1 MTASK
6 LKANTRLAVLAL
18 SIAIAQASH
27 GQSAWVH
34 YDNTHTLVYSNDV
47 LGNHIPDFSYAGYQG
62 GGVPLPTNAVVQQTV
77 SAIAGDNTA
86 NIQNAIN
93 AVGNLGLDANG
104 FRGVVLM
111 NPGVY
116 EVDGTLSLTKSG
128 VILRGSG
135 NSPTGTVLH
144 FLGASRQTVTA
155 QGSGS
160 TSTQGSTYTITDAYV
175 PLGATTFHVNDA
187 STFAVGNLIVVQRPV
202 TQPWVN
208 AINMSNYW
216 TAGSGLHFER
226 TITAISGNQISV
238 DIPLFN
244 PIEQVWCVGQ
254 VYRVTDSSRMTNT
267 AIENLR
273 LRSDFDDASTNWGNS
288 RALNIDNCKQCWIRD
303 VVVDNFYNGINSG
316 GGAKWLTVQD
326 CYFVSNT
333 VPTTSA
339 GAAAFGGSGQMTLW
353 QRCGSSSSKTYHVFV
368 TQAAVPGPNVFLNF
382 NSLGSGYDCG
392 SHQRWAA
399 GVLFDNDTIASTGG
413 NTGIKLE
420 NRAGAGSGQGYA
432 AGYSIIYN
440 GNSVGIINEIPP
452 VTNHYNW
459 AIGGAPGSTFIH
471 RSDDGIFDATSGYVN
486 PRSLYLEQLR
496 ERGGGAAIENI
507 GYQLFTISAA
517 PGSQTITPGGNVNY
531 SVSVGDPTLMSNIVT
546 LSVSG
551 LPANASASFNTNS
564 VTGSGGATLTV
575 IVSNNIAPGNYTLS
589 IVGANAGVTHTTSV
603 SLVVGSFSLVASP
616 PSQSI
621 APGSNTT
628 YTVTVTTNNNFS
640 GSVNFGTSGL
650 PAGANA
656 GFAPG
661 SLSAGGNSTLNVTT
675 ATNTPA
681 GTYPVTIYGT
691 NVAGTSATAVSLIVT
706 SPGGGAPGT
715 LLWTAGGAGDT
726 TWSNPQNWTN
736 PSAGGYG
743 PPGSNINSII
753 FTNAGAV
760 TASAL
765 TSPGS
770 GVVVPGDINSFVN
783 ASSGVLALTDF
794 ANSPNT
800 SPLYQNLGIAGG
812 RTLTVGGTLQVGGYS
827 SFDFGPN
834 NVVDLTVSGTG
845 GTLQVNGSLIVN
857 ATSASTGAHD
867 ATLDLSG
874 LDTFAMNDSQLS
886 IGVEGGGAVKRAS
899 GILYLARTNAITLT
913 SAGYSDS
920 AGTGSPSSGSPGL
933 YVGHNAST
941 FGSGSQLYLGVT
953 NALFLD
959 YATIGRGDTNA
970 LLAFNPA
977 FLGQNPTVFIRGL
990 GGNASRV
997 GVYVVGDGSAGAQ
1010 ANNAPST
1017 NDFSGGM
1024 VNALVNYLCVG
1035 RGRSGNSSSVGGSGV
1050 LTFDSGTINAN
1061 TLAVG
1066 FMYPSGSNSPAIGT
1080 VNVNLAAT
1088 LAVVS
1093 NLFLAQSSGVTGQ
1106 TAFPQATLN
1115 LNGGTVQ
1122 ATNVVGSGGVSTI
1135 NLNSGVLDLQASNPF
1150 AGSIANVS
1158 SLTIGGASGSALL
1171 ENAAF
1176 ISASNIITIASNG
1189 TLAGNTVITA
1199 PGLVVNGTVSPGVNG
1214 VGAITNSGVTTLGVG
1229 GNFDV
1234 ALRDA
1239 LGAPGAG
1246 WDFLQSG
1253 GNLNVQATNTN
1264 PFTIQL
1270 ESFGPSGP
1278 GAATNFSFNTNYD
1291 WVIATTGG
1299 GLVNFS
1305 SDKFSV
1311 NNSQF
1316 QNDLAGGFFYVRT
1329 NGNSLVLSFTNN
1341 HPPVAGIVTLY
1352 RTGGTMVIPVSTLA
1366 AHWSDPD
1373 GDPVTLATVNSS
1385 STNGTGNVST
1395 EGSFIYYTNA
1405 NPVEDVIIYTVQ
1417 DVRTNPPAVYQPDDT
1432 VLTAA
1437 GELIILPPPG
1447 FGGIRLA
1454 GSNVVLK
1461 AIGGIP
1467 GGTCY
1472 LLGSTNV
1479 ALPLSQWP
1487 RVATNTFDD
1496 TGSFTVTNSPAPNV
1510 PEMFYRL
1517 LSD

>member
-1 MTASK
+1 
-6 LKANTRLAVLAL
+6 LKTKSRLALLVISLTSALAGR
-18 SIAIAQASH
+18 

-34 YDNTHTLVYSNDV
+34 YDNTHTLVYSNDT
-47 LGNHIPDFSYAGYQG
+47 LGNYIPDFSYAGYQG

-77 SAIAGDNTA
+77 SAISGDNTA

-93 AVGNLGLDANG
+93 TVGNLGLDANG
-104 FRGVVLM
+104 FRGVVLL

-128 VILRGSG
+128 VVLRGSG
-135 NSPTGTVLH
+135 NSPAGTVLH
-144 FLGASRQTVTA
+144 FLGASRQTITA

-160 TSTQGSTYTITDAYV
+160 TSTQGNTYTITDAYV
-175 PLGATTFHVNDA
+175 PLGATTFHVSDA

-202 TQPWVN
+202 TQPWIN

-216 TAGSGLHFER
+216 TPGSGLHFER
-226 TITAISGNQISV
+226 TITAISSNQLSI
-238 DIPLFN
+238 DMPLFN
-244 PIEQVWCVGQ
+244 PIEQQWCAGQ

-267 AIENLR
+267 ALENLR

-353 QRCGSSSSKTYHVFV
+353 QRCGSSNSKTYHVFV

-399 GVLFDNDTIASTGG
+399 GVLFDNDKITSTGG

-440 GNSVGIINEIPP
+440 GNSLGIINEIPP

-496 ERGGGAAIENI
+496 ERRGGAAIENI

-531 SVSVGDPTLMSNIVT
+531 SITLGDPTFMSNIVA

-551 LPANASASFNTNS
+551 VPANASVSFNTNS
-564 VTGSGGATLTV
+564 VNGAGSAALTV
-575 IVSNNIAPGNYTLS
+575 TVSNNIAPGNYTLN
-589 IVGANAGVTHTTSV
+589 IVGANAGLTHTSSV
-603 SLVVGSFSLVASP
+603 TLVVGSFSLVANP

-628 YTVTVTTNNNFS
+628 YTVTVTTNVNFA
-640 GSVNFGTSGL
+640 GSVNFGINGL

-656 GFAPG
+656 GFVPG
-661 SLSAGGNSTLNVTT
+661 SLSAGGSSTLNVTT
-675 ATNTPA
+675 ATNTTA
-681 GTYPVTIYGT
+681 GTYPLTIYGT
-691 NVAGTSATAVSLIVT
+691 NITGTSAAAVNLTIT
-706 SPGGGAPGT
+706 SPSAGAPGT
-715 LLWTAGGAGDT
+715 LQWTAGGATDT
-726 TWSNPQNWTN
+726 NWSNPQNWTN
-736 PSAGGYG
+736 LTAGGYG
-743 PPGSNINSII
+743 PPGSNINGII
-753 FTNAGAV
+753 FTNVGAV
-760 TASAL
+760 SGSAL

-770 GVVVPGDINSFVN
+770 GVVLPGNINGFVN
-783 ASSGVLALTDF
+783 TSFGVLALTDF

-800 SPLYQNLGIAGG
+800 SPLFHNVQIAGG
-812 RTLTVGGTLQVGGYS
+812 AMLTVGGTLQVGGYS

-834 NVVDLTVSGTG
+834 NVVNMTVSGTG
-845 GTLQVNGSLIVN
+845 GSLQVNGSLIVN

-874 LDTFAMNDSQLS
+874 LDTFGINDSQLLL
-886 IGVEGGGAVKRAS
+886 GVEGGGVVKRAS
-899 GILYLARTNAITLT
+899 GILYLARTSTITLT

-920 AGTGSPSSGSPGL
+920 AGTGSPNSGNPGL
-933 YVGHNAST
+933 YIGHNAST
-941 FGSGSQLYLGVT
+941 FGLGSQLYLGVT

-977 FLGQNPTVFIRGL
+977 FVSQNPAAFIRGL

-1017 NDFSGGM
+1017 NDFSGGTVDAM
-1024 VNALVNYLCVG
+1024 FNYLCVG
-1035 RGRSGNSSSVGGSGV
+1035 RGRSANSSTVGGSGV
-1050 LTFDSGTINAN
+1050 LTFDGGAINAN

-1066 FMYPSGSNSPAIGT
+1066 FMYPTGSNSPASGT
-1080 VNVNLAAT
+1080 VNVNGTAT

-1093 NLFLAQSSGVTGQ
+1093 NLFLAQSPRVAGQ

-1122 ATNVVGSGGVSTI
+1122 STNIVGSGGVSAI

-1150 AGSIANVS
+1150 AGNIANVS
-1158 SLTIGGASGSALL
+1158 SLTIGGGGGRALL
-1171 ENAAF
+1171 ENAAS
-1176 ISASNIITIASNG
+1176 ISASNVITIASNG
-1189 TLAGNTVITA
+1189 TLAGNTAITA
-1199 PGLVVNGTVSPGVNG
+1199 PGLVVNGTISPGVNG
-1214 VGAITNSGVTTLGVG
+1214 VGAITNSGVTTLGAG
-1229 GNFDV
+1229 GTLNV
-1234 ALRDA
+1234 ALEDA
-1239 LGAPGAG
+1239 LGGPGSG
-1246 WDFLQSG
+1246 WDLLQSG
-1253 GNLNVQATNTN
+1253 GSLNVQAANTN

-1270 ESFGPSGP
+1270 SSFGVGGP
-1278 GAATNFSFNTNYD
+1278 GLATNFSFNTNYD
-1291 WVIATTGG
+1291 WVIATAGG
-1299 GLVNFS
+1299 GIVNFS

-1316 QNDLAGGFFYVRT
+1316 QNDLAGGYFYVRS
-1329 NGNSLVLSFTNN
+1329 NSNSLVLSFTNN
-1341 HPPVAGIVTLY
+1341 HPPAAGITTLY
-1352 RTGGTMVIPVSTLA
+1352 RSGSTMAIPVSTLA

-1373 GDPVTLATVNSS
+1373 GDPVTLTAVNSS
-1385 STNGTGNVST
+1385 STNGAGNLGT
-1395 EGSFIYYTNA
+1395 DGSFIYYTNA
-1405 NPVEDVIIYTVQ
+1405 NQVTDAIFYTVQ

-1432 VLTAA
+1432 VLTAV
-1437 GELIILPPPG
+1437 GELIILPPPS
-1447 FGGIRLA
+1447 FGGVRHV
-1454 GSNVVLK
+1454 GNNVVLEVT
-1461 AIGGIP
+1461 GGIT

-1472 LLGSTNV
+1472 LLASTNL
-1479 ALPLSQWP
+1479 ALPLSQWQ
-1487 RVATNTFDD
+1487 RAATNTFDI
-1496 TGSFTVTNSPAPNV
+1496 TGSFSVTNTPAPNV
-1510 PEMFYRL
+1510 PETFYRL